1 MKKSFSRSLLM
12 WPVLATCLTLTAF
25 GQQPSL
31 VANDATGR
39 APVATYTP
47 PSRAPLY
54 DATAGTYNY
63 WDSLASTD
71 YYNVIPSILIAPNPD
86 IAVGPDDIIVLVN
99 RQIARY
105 PNPNAAGNPKV
116 TSPWIKAPLLVGT
129 QPTSKA
135 DLAVW
140 LGEAN
145 LAVGCPTVP
154 RTNSTCVIDN
164 TTVRYDQM
172 QGRFLVVFTITDTVA
187 RKASWVL
194 LASKFA
200 TFNQGTPNTTEVFTT
215 PNPPG
220 PNQDNP
226 SSGGPAA
233 SNWISYLSTGTDIN
247 IILGSTTTF
256 APEGVAAANCAPKAD
271 PNATLAGFCYFP
283 TSARVGLDND
293 NIIIASAVINDN
305 IAQNTRATG
314 TPAYAGTR
322 LRVFKKNT
330 VYGGYTITSLTAGNS
345 LALLQGTHYDLFPTT
360 VGVALGN
367 FYLLAPYTLEP
378 VVSVDGAASASG
390 LFYEPTHL
398 RGRALASFS
407 GNANLGPCVNTP
419 NNQIPC
425 IGSGGPGTTTDI
437 PAGLTSL
444 IGARSTENIIAGNA
458 ATDPGVQ
465 TTLYVRT
472 INYTRMFQGV
482 NTEPTTNPVLPINGA
497 SITGGI
503 PFLDQTLETVT
514 VPFFKNPA
522 TVIQRDIL
530 AGGTPPRLGVGDDR
544 PQRVVAREGHMY
556 SARVADQS
564 MSEAYDFD
572 SPNALSAT
580 VVYDIIQKLGPTPAT
595 PPRPI
600 INTKWNNGRFYAPM
614 FDVTPNVIQYGSVS
628 PVQLISYFDKLF
640 VGTTYAPL
648 APTDPRALPPYLT
661 ETVKSVCRG
670 QEPGVPAQPSVTNR
684 LAFASLFDIRCGEDA
699 YDTKVAYRSAVTGA
713 LNENPA
719 DALWSQRGG
728 AGIDP
733 NNGTL
738 WVYGAYALGRQ
749 ASIPGA
755 GQWGTHIANY
765 DMTFSATDMYNNAI
779 VGYPDVPPS
788 HQFYRFIQIAKQTD
802 IAPGGRTATGNFN
815 PLDLVKRGEMAAW
828 VIKAQM
834 DDNAVNNYLAATGGV
849 FTSFQDVPTT
859 NANFKYIEVMYR
871 RGYTKGC
878 VATIDAV
885 RRFCPDDN
893 LTRGQMAVFLIR
905 AKMNSVFPTVVSG
918 TYTGSFGGDLFG
930 LYTPTT
936 TYFSDLNQAP
946 DFAPYINKMR
956 ELRITNGTGDGTT
969 YSPNQTL
976 TRGEIAAFIVRA
988 FFF

>member
-1 MKKSFSRSLLM
+1 
-12 WPVLATCLTLTAF
+12 
-25 GQQPSL
+25 
-31 VANDATGR
+31 
-39 APVATYTP
+39 
-47 PSRAPLY
+47 
-54 DATAGTYNY
+54 
-63 WDSLASTD
+63 
-71 YYNVIPSILIAPNPD
+71 
-86 IAVGPDDIIVLVN
+86 
-99 RQIARY
+99 
-105 PNPNAAGNPKV
+105 
-116 TSPWIKAPLLVGT
+116 
-129 QPTSKA
+129 
-135 DLAVW
+135 
-140 LGEAN
+140 
-145 LAVGCPTVP
+145 
-154 RTNSTCVIDN
+154 
-164 TTVRYDQM
+164 M

-194 LASKFA
+194 IASKFA
-200 TFNQGTPNTTEVFTT
+200 TFNQGTTGTTEVFTT

-226 SSGGPAA
+226 NSGGVAA
-233 SNWISYLSTGTDIN
+233 SNWYAYLGSGTDIN
-247 IILGSTTTF
+247 VILGSTTTF
-256 APEGVAAANCAPKAD
+256 APQGVAAVNCVPKAD

-283 TSARVGLDND
+283 TGARVGLDND
-293 NIIIASAVINDN
+293 NIIIASPVLNDN

-314 TPAYAGTR
+314 TPAFAGTR

-345 LALLQGTHYDLFPTT
+345 LANLQGTHYDLFPST
-360 VGVALGN
+360 VGTALGN
-367 FYLLAPYTLEP
+367 FSLVSPYTLEP
-378 VVSVDGAASASG
+378 LIGAGEGSIASG
-390 LFYEPTHL
+390 IFYEPTHL
-398 RGRALASFS
+398 RGRSLASFS
-407 GNANLGPCVNTP
+407 GNANLGPCTGLP
-419 NNQIPC
+419 DNQYPC
-425 IGSGGPGTTTDI
+425 IGTGGPGSTTPI
-437 PAGLTSL
+437 PSGLTSL
-444 IGARSTENIIAGNA
+444 VGARSTENAITGNGT
-458 ATDPGVQ
+458 TDPGVQ

-472 INYTRMFQGV
+472 INYSRMFQGT
-482 NTEPTTNPVLPINGA
+482 NTTPTTNPVLPVNGIN
-497 SITGGI
+497 ITGGI
-503 PFLDQTLETVT
+503 PYLNDTLETVT

-544 PQRVVAREGHMY
+544 PQRVVGREGHLY
-556 SARVADQS
+556 LARVADQS

-628 PVQLISYFDKLF
+628 PIQLISYLDKLF

-699 YDTKVAYRSAVTGA
+699 YDTKVSYRSSVTGA
-713 LNENPA
+713 LNENPT

-738 WVYGAYALGRQ
+738 WTYGAYALGRQ

-765 DMTFSATDMYNNAI
+765 DMTFSSTDMYGNAV
-779 VGYPDVPPS
+779 VGYPDVPAG

-802 IAPGGRTATGNFN
+802 IAPGGRTATGNFG
-815 PLDLVKRGEMAAW
+815 PLELVKRGEMAAW
-828 VIKAQM
+828 VVKAQM
-834 DDNAVNNYLAATGGV
+834 DDAAVNNYLAATGGN
-849 FTSFQDVPTT
+849 FTSFQDVPLS
-859 NANFKYIEVMYR
+859 NVNQKYIEVMYR

-878 VATIDAV
+878 GATTDAV
-885 RRFCPDDN
+885 RRYCPDDY

-936 TYFSDLNQAP
+936 TYFSDIDSGPEAA
-946 DFAPYINKMR
+946 FAPYIRKMR
-956 ELRITNGTGDGTT
+956 ELRITNGTGTGTT
-969 YSPNQTL
+969 YSPTTNL